1 MGWLASFHPSDDP
14 RHAHHPTIL
23 QATLLQKGQ
32 EARVQQ
38 PVETVTLGLAFCMAS
53 KKANAYMQA
62 AHAPDESS
70 SFLSACLIRCSL
82 SAFLSAFPPSRSRMP
97 SSCCRKLAC
106 LKEVKL
112 LFAWHLGSHHGPY
125 AIPVISATTLQIT
138 LRQWRSALSEN

>member
-82 SAFLSAFPPSRSRMP
+82 SAFLIGISTKQKPHAFQ
-97 SSCCRKLAC
+97 
-106 LKEVKL
+106 L
-112 LFAWHLGSHHGPY
+112 LSQ
-125 AIPVISATTLQIT
+125 ISLPQGGQVAV
-138 LRQWRSALSEN
+138 RVAPG

>member
-53 KKANAYMQA
+53 KKSKCLHASRPRTRRIVVLLERMPNSLLAECFSYRHFHQA
-62 AHAPDESS
+62 EA
-70 SFLSACLIRCSL
+70 ACL
-82 SAFLSAFPPSRSRMP
+82 
-97 SSCCRKLAC
+97 
-106 LKEVKL
+106 
-112 LFAWHLGSHHGPY
+112 
-125 AIPVISATTLQIT
+125 PVAV
-138 LRQWRSALSEN
+138 AN